1 MSAGDTIV
9 ALSSGALPAGVAV
22 VRVSGPLARDIAERF
37 AAPLSPPRQAA
48 LRRIRDGD
56 VPIDQGLVLWMPGPQ
71 SFTGEDCLELQVH
84 GSRAVVQSLL
94 RRISEVPGCR
104 LADAGE
110 FTHRA
115 FENGKLDLTGAQGLG
130 DLIGAETENQRA
142 IAYARMEGGLTRRI
156 EGWRE
161 RLLDLRAHIEAQLD
175 FSDEGDV
182 GALPPSFIDDVEA
195 LAGDIDAVLAQG
207 GQGRIIRSGFRVV
220 LAGPPNAGKSSL
232 LNALSQSDVA
242 IVSDEAGTTRDL
254 KEVPLDVKG
263 QLILLIDSAGLRETN
278 SKAEAIGVERAREAM
293 LHADLVLWLMAP
305 DVPAAAPPE
314 LPAAELEP
322 LQPPPVL
329 QVATKSDLGVFAGA
343 DINVSAVTG
352 AGIAELLELLYVLS
366 GAANARPADILVS
379 HEQDRAAL
387 LGAVLE
393 LRRVAEEV
401 DRSELAAERLRR
413 AGLSLER
420 LLGRMDAENVLDRLF
435 STFCIGK

>member
-1 MSAGDTIV
+1 MAADDTIV
-9 ALSSGALPAGVAV
+9 ALSSGALPSGVAV
-22 VRVSGPLARDIAERF
+22 VRVSGAMARKIAERF
-37 AAPLSPPRQAA
+37 AAPLPPPRQAA
-48 LRRIRDGD
+48 LRRIHDGD

-71 SFTGEDCLELQVH
+71 SFTGEDCLEVQLH

-94 RRISEVPGCR
+94 RRIVEIPGCR
-104 LADAGE
+104 LAEAGE
-110 FTHRA
+110 FTRRA
-115 FENGKLDLTGAQGLG
+115 FENGKLDLTEAQGLG
-130 DLIGAETENQRA
+130 DLIEAETENQRA

-182 GALPPSFIDDVEA
+182 GALPPSFLDDVEA
-195 LAGDIDAVLAQG
+195 LAGDIDAVLAQSD
-207 GQGRIIRSGFRVV
+207 QGRIIRSGFRVV

-232 LNALSQSDVA
+232 LNALSHSDVA

-263 QLILLIDSAGLRETN
+263 QLVLLIDSAGLRETT
-278 SKAEAIGVERAREAM
+278 SKAEAIGVERARAAM
-293 LHADLVLWLMAP
+293 RHADLVVWLMAP
-305 DVPAAAPPE
+305 DVPETPPD
-314 LPAAELEP
+314 LSDGQDEP
-322 LQPPPVL
+322 LQKRPVL
-329 QVATKSDLGVFAGA
+329 HVATKSDLGPVVGA
-343 DINVSAVTG
+343 EISVSATTG
-352 AGIAELLELLYVLS
+352 AGIADLLDRLYSAS
-366 GAANARPADILVS
+366 GAATTRPADILVS

-387 LGAVLE
+387 LGAAAE
-393 LRRVAEEV
+393 LRLVGAEV

>member
-1 MSAGDTIV
+1 MSAGDTIA

-22 VRVSGPLARDIAERF
+22 VRVSGSLARSIAERF
-37 AAPLSPPRQAA
+37 AAPLPPPRQAA

-104 LADAGE
+104 LAEAGE
-110 FTHRA
+110 FTRRA
-115 FENGKLDLTGAQGLG
+115 FENGKLDLTEAQGLG

-182 GALPPSFIDDVEA
+182 GALPPSFVNDVEA
-195 LAGDIDAVLAQG
+195 LAGDIDALIAES

-278 SKAEAIGVERAREAM
+278 SKAETIGIERAREAM
-293 LHADLVLWLMAP
+293 RQADLVVWMMAP
-305 DVPAAAPPE
+305 DVPATAPPE
-314 LPAAELEP
+314 FSDVKGDLF
-322 LQPPPVL
+322 QKRPVL
-329 QVATKSDLGVFAGA
+329 QVATKSDLGVVAGA
-343 DINVSAVTG
+343 DINVSAATG
-352 AGIAELLELLYVLS
+352 AGIAELLERLYILS

-379 HEQDRAAL
+379 HEKDRAAL

-393 LRRVAEEV
+393 LRSVAEEV
-401 DRSELAAERLRR
+401 DRSELAAERLRG
-413 AGLSLER
+413 AGLWLER
-420 LLGRMDAENVLDRLF
+420 LLGRMDTENVLDRLF